1 MEFSQ
6 ELISIAVIVLV
17 CIILS
22 ICCTCIWMCR
32 CRQDQIRASEEKHDR
47 AVQLQHFE
55 EGQAKNGNL
64 QTSLKPGNRLSVNDL
79 GKSMDNMRS
88 HREES
93 ARSQETIGQYEERI
107 TGVPYTSS
115 SSNNHQRTGPA
126 TGIAQ
131 RFRDEE
137 AAKHKRLDT
146 ISEIAMSNDSL
157 QRNDSKTNVFNNG
170 EHSRKTISPMEVD
183 LNPGLSSSINLE
195 KI

>member
-6 ELISIAVIVLV
+6 ELISIAVIFLV
-17 CIILS
+17 CFILS
-22 ICCTCIWMCR
+22 ICCICIWMCR

-47 AVQLQHFE
+47 AVQLQNFE

-64 QTSLKPGNRLSVNDL
+64 HAGLKPANRLSVNDL
-79 GKSMDNMRS
+79 ARSMDNIRS
-88 HREES
+88 HREET

-107 TGVPYTSS
+107 TGAPTSS
-115 SSNNHQRTGPA
+115 VNSNPRSGVA
-126 TGIAQ
+126 SGIAQ

-146 ISEIAMSNDSL
+146 ISEIALSTDSL
-157 QRNDSKTNVFNNG
+157 QRNDSKTNVFNNHEG
-170 EHSRKTISPMEVD
+170 SRRTISPMEVD

>member
-17 CIILS
+17 CVILS
-22 ICCTCIWMCR
+22 ICCICIWMCR
-32 CRQDQIRASEEKHDR
+32 CRQDQVRANEEKNDR
-47 AVQLQHFE
+47 ATQLQNFE
-55 EGQAKNGNL
+55 EGQAKNGVV
-64 QTSLKPGNRLSVNDL
+64 QASIKPGNRLNIKDIS
-79 GKSMDNMRS
+79 KSTDTVRS

-93 ARSQETIGQYEERI
+93 SRSHETIGQYEERI
-107 TGVPYTSS
+107 TGVSNA
-115 SSNNHQRTGPA
+115 SNNNSRSGAA

-137 AAKHKRLDT
+137 AAKNKRLDT

-157 QRNDSKTNVFNNG
+157 QRNDSKTNVFNNIDG
-170 EHSRKTISPMEVD
+170 SRKTISPMEVD